1 MKTTYWIK
9 NQYNHSHI
17 YLRGLVIYVKIH
29 SFILITYISP
39 ETELFPYN
47 TLILIDTRRSNPIPG
62 I

>member
-1 MKTTYWIK
+1 M
-9 NQYNHSHI
+9 
-17 YLRGLVIYVKIH
+17 VIYVKIH

-39 ETELFPYN
+39 ETELFTYN